1 MSCPVR
7 IWSHLFPRP
16 TAPPTPS
23 TATAV
28 VFHHSFLFLFSLF
41 FIFRFSYKINQYVL
55 AFWANSMRIDHVQT
69 IKHVP
74 HSVYVIIY
82 IYWAARPTT
91 AATSLL
97 LYWKSLDKT
106 KSALVIFL
114 PRDKSKYT
122 RTHTTNTCAFLYA
135 NRNELRAYKIKTYD
149 ELLAGVHVYYTI
161 HMNGVPVYFGLA
173 GYNKNNKNILF
184 GVNKANGTKGFTAT
198 TSVLYRASP
207 ILSVEE

>member
-23 TATAV
+23 TAAV

-74 HSVYVIIY
+74 HSVYIISLYIY
-82 IYWAARPTT
+82 ISRERSTT
-91 AATSLL
+91 TTTTSLL
-97 LYWKSLDKT
+97 LGWKSLDKA

-114 PRDKSKYT
+114 PVTNPS
-122 RTHTTNTCAFLYA
+122 THT
-135 NRNELRAYKIKTYD
+135 
-149 ELLAGVHVYYTI
+149 YT
-161 HMNGVPVYFGLA
+161 
-173 GYNKNNKNILF
+173 
-184 GVNKANGTKGFTAT
+184 
-198 TSVLYRASP
+198 
-207 ILSVEE
+207 